1 MMKIIDVVDYD
12 IANYKK
18 ASMFI
23 IFPYCSFKCGREEC
37 QNYALAHCEHLLVS
51 ASRLVEVFEENPLT
65 KAVVCG
71 GLEPMDSWEDLQQ
84 FIHTFRRSHADD
96 IIIYTGYT
104 EEELKDKLEWLSLYK
119 NIIVKFGRYIPNQE
133 SHFDEILG
141 VELSSPNQYAKA
153 YNVMEGYC

>member
-1 MMKIIDVVDYD
+1 MKIIDVVDYD
-12 IANYKK
+12 VANYKK

-37 QNYALAHCEHLLVS
+37 QNYALAHCEHRLVS
-51 ASRLVEVFEENPLT
+51 ASKLVEVFNENPLT
-65 KAVVCG
+65 EAVVCG
-71 GLEPMDSWEDLQQ
+71 GLEPFDTWDDLQQ
-84 FIHTFRRSHADD
+84 FISTFRYWNADD
-96 IIIYTGYT
+96 IVIYTGYT
-104 EEELKDKLEWLSLYK
+104 EEELQDKLEWLSLYE

-133 SHFDEILG
+133 SHFDELLG